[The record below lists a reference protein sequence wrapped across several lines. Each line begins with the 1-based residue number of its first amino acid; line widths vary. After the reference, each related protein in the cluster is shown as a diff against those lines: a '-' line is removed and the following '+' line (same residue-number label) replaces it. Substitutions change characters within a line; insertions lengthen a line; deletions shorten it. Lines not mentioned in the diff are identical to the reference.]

1 MPSAD
6 KNVEQL
12 ELSYLADG
20 RENQY
25 IHLGESL
32 AGPTKTK
39 HT

>member
-32 AGPTKTK
+32 AEPTKTK